1 MVANND
7 SWGGKEMRIERKE
20 ELIEFF
26 QKAKESGETFNV
38 SALTAK
44 GQTVV
49 WQCAV
54 NSLALP
60 GDCVSA
66 GTSRSAGGSRKN
78 PGLGFVRLERLGVPQ
93 FLRHRTL
100 NIENILW
107 VA

>member
-20 ELIEFF
+20 ELIVFF
-26 QKAKESGETFNV
+26 LRARETRETFIV
-38 SALTAK
+38 SGLTSK
-44 GQTVV
+44 GQVV
-49 WQCAV
+49 TWECRV
-54 NSLALP
+54 NGLELP
-60 GDCVSA
+60 SDCVSA

-78 PGLGFVRLERLGVPQ
+78 PGKGFVRLERQNVPP

-100 NIENILW
+100 TIENILW